1 MMSKREKRIQNFLLK
16 IGMPLDGG
24 TEASFEG
31 VVHRGVCAIEALE
44 EIRES
49 LG

>member
-1 MMSKREKRIQNFLLK
+1 MKSKREQRIQNFLLK
-16 IGMPLDGG
+16 IGLPLEGG
-24 TEASFEG
+24 TEAVFEG
-31 VVHRGVCAIEALE
+31 VVNRGVCAIEALE